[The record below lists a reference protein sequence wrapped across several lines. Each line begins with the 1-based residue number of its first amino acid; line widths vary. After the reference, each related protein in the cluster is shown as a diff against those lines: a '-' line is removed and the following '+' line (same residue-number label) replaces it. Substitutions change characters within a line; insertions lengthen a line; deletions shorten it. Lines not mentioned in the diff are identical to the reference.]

1 MKVKSK
7 LVYLLNGII
16 HLGLKDKILT
26 YFQLLSSQY
35 PKPLVRIT
43 NRLTLIE
50 RLIDFTIYQSCLASL
65 HFLTLVTRA
74 AFQSTRAR
82 ESICCKCLD
91 LLGLKTDRLAQC
103 ICHVQSSIKENKQFT
118 CTVIKERH
126 RRYTVVCDFLL
137 SPYRSGARRTELK

>member
-1 MKVKSK
+1 MHCSLILSGLSSFGSLVNKIIIMEVKSK

-43 NRLTLIE
+43 NKLTLIE

-91 LLGLKTDRLAQC
+91 LLGLKTDRLA
-103 ICHVQSSIKENKQFT
+103 
-118 CTVIKERH
+118 
-126 RRYTVVCDFLL
+126 
-137 SPYRSGARRTELK
+137 

>member
-1 MKVKSK
+1 MEVKSK

-43 NRLTLIE
+43 LTNKLTLIE

-74 AFQSTRAR
+74 AFQRTRAR

-91 LLGLKTDRLAQC
+91 LLGLKTDRLA
-103 ICHVQSSIKENKQFT
+103 
-118 CTVIKERH
+118 
-126 RRYTVVCDFLL
+126 
-137 SPYRSGARRTELK
+137 